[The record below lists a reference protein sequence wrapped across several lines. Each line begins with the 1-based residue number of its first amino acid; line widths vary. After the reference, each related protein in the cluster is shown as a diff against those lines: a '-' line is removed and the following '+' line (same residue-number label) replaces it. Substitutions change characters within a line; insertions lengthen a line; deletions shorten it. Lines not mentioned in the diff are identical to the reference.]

1 MALPKIDVPIH
12 EITLPIAKKVLR
24 YRPFLVKEQK
34 ILLMAGESND
44 ADTIEK
50 SIRQI
55 LQNCCLEEF
64 DVDTLSLL
72 DVEFYFLH
80 LRAVSV
86 GEMVE
91 NKYRCQNVVNEEVC
105 NNLMDANLNVTDLK
119 ITGIE
124 DYKDVIYVTDKV
136 GVKMILP
143 KYTLLQKARDMVN
156 ATDFV
161 FDLIVDCI
169 EYIFEGDQFHYTNQ
183 IPREELL
190 EFVDSLNQTQFA
202 KLQSFF
208 DKIPKI
214 EKKVEVKCSKCGF
227 EHKIEYEGIES
238 FFG

>member
-1 MALPKIDVPIH
+1 MSLPKIDVPVH
-12 EITLPIAKKVLR
+12 EVTLPISKKVLR

-50 SIRQI
+50 AIRQI
-55 LQNCCLEEF
+55 LQNCCLDQF

-80 LRAVSV
+80 LRATSV

-91 NKYRCQNVVNEEVC
+91 NKYRCQNIVNEQVC
-105 NNLMDANLNVTDLK
+105 DNLMDANLNIIDLK
-119 ITGIE
+119 VTGIDE
-124 DYKDVIYVTDKV
+124 YNDIIQLTDKV
-136 GVKMILP
+136 GVKMVLP
-143 KYTLLQKARDMVN
+143 RYSLLRKARDMVN

-169 EYIFEGDQFHYTNQ
+169 EYIFDGDQIFYTNQ
-183 IPREELL
+183 SNREELL
-190 EFVDSLNQTQFA
+190 EFVDSLNQSQFS

-208 DKIPKI
+208 DKIPKL
-214 EKKVEVKCSKCGF
+214 EKNVDVTCNKCGF
-227 EHKIEYEGIES
+227 HHKIEYEGIES

>member
-1 MALPKIDVPIH
+1 MALPKIDVPVH
-12 EITLPIAKKVLR
+12 EITLPIAKKLIHF
-24 YRPFLVKEQK
+24 RPFLVKEQK
-34 ILLMAGESND
+34 ILLMAGESNS

-55 LQNCCLEEF
+55 LQNCCLDEF

-80 LRAVSV
+80 LRAISV

-105 NNLMDANLNVTDLK
+105 NNLMDANLNVTELK

-124 DYKDVIYVTDKV
+124 DYKDIIYVNDRV

-143 KYTLLQKARDMVN
+143 KYSLLQKARDMVN
-156 ATDFV
+156 PTDFV

-169 EYIFEGDQFHYTNQ
+169 EYIFEGDQIYYTNQ
-183 IPREELL
+183 IPRTEVL
-190 EFVDSLNQTQFA
+190 EFIDSLNQTQFA

-214 EKKVEVKCSKCGF
+214 EKKVEVQCSKCGF